1 MKLTPKIGENK
12 KIGKKKFLWRVNTA
26 WFALYKG
33 VGWLGGVYIRL
44 SASYKYLHVIVIT

>member
-1 MKLTPKIGENK
+1 MQPIPKIGGNK
-12 KIGKKKFLWRVNTA
+12 KFGKKKFLWRVNTA

-33 VGWLGGVYIRL
+33 VGWLGGVFVRL